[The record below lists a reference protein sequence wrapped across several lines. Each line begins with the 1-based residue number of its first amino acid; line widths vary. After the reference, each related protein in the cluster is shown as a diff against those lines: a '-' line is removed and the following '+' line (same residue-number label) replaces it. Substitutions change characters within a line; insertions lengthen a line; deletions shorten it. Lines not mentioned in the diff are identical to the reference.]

1 MTTNSLSKA
10 ARMDKNEFKLLLR
23 VIINNQ
29 RNIYKDFRMQSGLN
43 RFDVELLF
51 FADEKAI
58 FKLYEIQKQFS
69 CMNIQQIRRTTKKL
83 TDLKGLEI
91 LHRGIKNKPSIYCIT
106 DKGKGFIQVFN
117 QLWFDV

>member
-1 MTTNSLSKA
+1 
-10 ARMDKNEFKLLLR
+10 MDKNEFKLLLR